1 LLLQAFEEAK
11 KREMRQLIS
20 WEGSQ
25 KSSRRPIL

>member
-1 LLLQAFEEAK
+1 MILTRKLQETS
-11 KREMRQLIS
+11 REMRQLIS